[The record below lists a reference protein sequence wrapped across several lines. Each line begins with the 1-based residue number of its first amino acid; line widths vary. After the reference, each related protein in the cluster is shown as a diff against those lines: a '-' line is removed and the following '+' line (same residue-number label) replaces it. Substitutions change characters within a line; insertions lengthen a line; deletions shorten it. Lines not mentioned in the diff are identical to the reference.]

1 MTDKYDASIPH
12 HRKIAHGIELG
23 NGIPEMRK
31 TENARNALK
40 TVGFEMMHDE
50 DLADRGDEIVCA
62 PLSSSQ
68 GFWLMCLDSLG
79 TTRLREISANVRP
92 SGMLSQCSA

>member
-50 DLADRGDEIVCA
+50 DLADRGDEIVRILH
-62 PLSSSQ
+62 PLLT
-68 GFWLMCLDSLG
+68 GFWAD
-79 TTRLREISANVRP
+79 
-92 SGMLSQCSA
+92 LSW